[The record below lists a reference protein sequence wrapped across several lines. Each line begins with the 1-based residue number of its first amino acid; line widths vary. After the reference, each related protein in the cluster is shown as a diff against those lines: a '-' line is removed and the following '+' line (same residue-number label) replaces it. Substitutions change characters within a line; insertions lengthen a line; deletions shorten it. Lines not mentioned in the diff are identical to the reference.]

1 MSEPAGYG
9 PPPDPRNGPGPDRG
23 HDPGHEFGHELP
35 WPGGPIGPRHDSGE
49 RRTSERRG
57 PVPLPV
63 AAESGSSGERS
74 RRRGEERRGG
84 DHGTGRNTAR
94 NTRNTAR
101 DTGRGERRRGRGN
114 PGRPA
119 APRTPLQTLVAG
131 VTELVVV
138 LAMAL
143 TLSLIIKTFLVQ
155 AFYIP
160 SPSME
165 NSLLVG
171 DRVVVSKLT
180 PGPLDLHHGDVVVFK
195 DPGTWLPAVEDPG
208 DGGLRRALRTTLTFV
223 GLLPQDSGEHLI
235 KRVIG
240 LPGDTVVCCDA
251 QKRLTVNGVA
261 LDETYLYPNDEPS
274 LQTFTVTVPKD
285 SLWVMGDH
293 RSVSKD
299 SRLNPQAPFVPVSN
313 VVGKAFVVVWPLG
326 HAGGVAGPGE
336 TFARV
341 PEKD

>member
-9 PPPDPRNGPGPDRG
+9 PPPDPRYDPNYGPA
-23 HDPGHEFGHELP
+23 DPPP

-49 RRTSERRG
+49 RRGAADRRG
-57 PVPLPV
+57 PVPVPV
-63 AAESGSSGERS
+63 EGQSGGERS
-74 RRRGEERRGG
+74 RRRSEERLADDR
-84 DHGTGRNTAR
+84 
-94 NTRNTAR
+94 R
-101 DTGRGERRRGRGN
+101 DVRGEQRRGRR
-114 PGRPA
+114 RPHRPST
-119 APRTPLQTLVAG
+119 PRTPMQSLVAG

-180 PGPLDLHHGDVVVFK
+180 PGPFDLHHGDVVVFK
-195 DPGTWLPAVEDPG
+195 DPGNWLPSVEDPG
-208 DGGLRRALRTTLTFV
+208 DGGIRRALRTTLTFV

-240 LPGDTVVCCDA
+240 LPGDKVVCCDA
-251 QKRLTVNGVA
+251 QGRLSVNGVA
-261 LDETYLYPNDEPS
+261 IDEKYLYPNDEPS
-274 LQTFTVTVPKD
+274 TKTFSVTVPAD

-299 SRLNPQAPFVPVSN
+299 SRFNDIQFVPIAN

-336 TFARV
+336 AFARV

>member
-1 MSEPAGYG
+1 
-9 PPPDPRNGPGPDRG
+9 
-23 HDPGHEFGHELP
+23 
-35 WPGGPIGPRHDSGE
+35 
-49 RRTSERRG
+49 
-57 PVPLPV
+57 
-63 AAESGSSGERS
+63 
-74 RRRGEERRGG
+74 
-84 DHGTGRNTAR
+84 
-94 NTRNTAR
+94 
-101 DTGRGERRRGRGN
+101 
-114 PGRPA
+114 
-119 APRTPLQTLVAG
+119 
-131 VTELVVV
+131 
-138 LAMAL
+138 
-143 TLSLIIKTFLVQ
+143 
-155 AFYIP
+155 
-160 SPSME
+160 ME